1 MKKNL
6 VFKLVFIILIILICF
21 SPIIKADI
29 PTTIDPGGW
38 DPPELNPSDVDEVI
52 GIAAIIIS
60 GIRAFGI
67 IVSVVVLM
75 IMGIKYMT
83 GSIEEKA
90 EYKKTMIPYLLG
102 VFIFFGLS
110 QLLPIIIDVVPK
122 VLE

>member
-6 VFKLVFIILIILICF
+6 VLKLVFIILIILICF

-38 DPPELNPSDVDEVI
+38 KPSDINPDDVDEVI
-52 GIAAIIIS
+52 DIAAIIIS
-60 GIRAFGI
+60 GIRVVGI
-67 IVSVVVLM
+67 IVSVIVLM

-90 EYKKTMIPYLLG
+90 EYKKTMIPYLIG

-110 QLLPIIIDVVPK
+110 QFLPIIIEVVPK
-122 VLE
+122 VFE